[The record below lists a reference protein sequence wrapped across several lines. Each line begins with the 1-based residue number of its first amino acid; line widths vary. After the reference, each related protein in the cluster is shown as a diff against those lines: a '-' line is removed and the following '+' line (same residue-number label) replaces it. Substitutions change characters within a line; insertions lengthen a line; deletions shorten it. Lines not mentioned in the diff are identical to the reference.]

1 MEQDRSTGTTR
12 STASTQMRT
21 SGTSD
26 RLGEGGSTSPRL
38 AQQDRIE
45 GRRETFSRGDH
56 QGRGRSASDRLGYGG
71 MREYGSHA
79 RPIDHRLPHRSSTQL
94 YLEDALVVLGIV
106 LGGAAGYVAAASVRD
121 RGPGPGYDGRR
132 REWMNEGRG
141 DLSRGTYPH
150 DVEHDETTDLVAS
163 DKVEG
168 TPVFDNRG
176 EKIGKVRNFMVG
188 KRSGKVSYAVMSFG
202 GFLGIGEQYHPLPWD
217 QLTYHEG
224 RGGYVIDI
232 DKDRLMH
239 APSHRPS
246 EDAFAK
252 PDYGRRVRDYW
263 SNRRGRA

>member
-12 STASTQMRT
+12 STTSTQMRT
-21 SGTSD
+21 SGAGE
-26 RLGEGGSTSPRL
+26 RLGESGTSPRL

-45 GRRETFSRGDH
+45 GRRETGPRRGYE
-56 QGRGRSASDRLGYGG
+56 GRGRSASDRLGYGG

-79 RPIDHRLPHRSSTQL
+79 RPIDHTLPHRSRTGL
-94 YLEDALVVLGIV
+94 YLEDALIVLGIV
-106 LGGAAGYVAAASVRD
+106 VGGAAGYVAAASVRD

-141 DLSRGTYPH
+141 GASRATYPH
-150 DVEHDETTDLVAS
+150 DVEHDETTDLIAS

-252 PDYGRRVRDYW
+252 PEYGRRVRDYW
-263 SNRRGRA
+263 SNGRGRA